1 MKLKIIKM
9 ALLLLVFSCT
19 KKEDEKSTPITT
31 PTASSMDTN
40 YYFEAKVNGQLF
52 KANMTSCEC
61 TTPSDFK
68 TEAYIH
74 SNGLYLRAKKD
85 PNDAKA
91 GEFFIS
97 AGNASNNYSG
107 VGDYVISQG
116 FSTEASGQYTLG
128 DTTWYS
134 GGAYPGNGTITIS
147 KDENKIVEGTFYFEA
162 NTSSSSKNKNVT
174 EGRFRMKY

>member
-1 MKLKIIKM
+1 MRSDCGHAAAAVRPGLKG
-9 ALLLLVFSCT
+9 T
-19 KKEDEKSTPITT
+19 
-31 PTASSMDTN
+31 
-40 YYFEAKVNGQLF
+40 
-52 KANMTSCEC
+52 
-61 TTPSDFK
+61 
-68 TEAYIH
+68 
-74 SNGLYLRAKKD
+74 
-85 PNDAKA
+85 
-91 GEFFIS
+91 